1 MVSDINSDNSYAAI
15 DVNVGSWQ
23 EPENINGLAHFTE
36 HMLFLASEKYTETA
50 YFDSFLALNGGFSNA
65 YTSDSH
71 TNYYFKVKPSSFEE
85 SL

>member
-1 MVSDINSDNSYAAI
+1 
-15 DVNVGSWQ
+15 
-23 EPENINGLAHFTE
+23 
-36 HMLFLASEKYTETA
+36 MLFLASEKYTETA